1 VRCRISADGRVL
13 SDWSGHSDYIDAL
26 HVIDLAKYKSA
37 DSSKAIDGNFY
48 RAHLIGGF

>member
-1 VRCRISADGRVL
+1 MGEYFRTGQVID
-13 SDWSGHSDYIDAL
+13 SDYIDAL